1 MINIGNLLFF
11 VLHPLRSLGLIV
23 DIILN
28 QFAEDVEAYWYL
40 AIFFVAGM
48 PNCLPI
54 RTNHNRFIKTRFHLS
69 YWKLDLFTWYFP
81 LSISDY
87 SCAREIIAQGYRWRS
102 GWGPCWWHDQ
112 TDISEWTRCSLQ
124 SEEKIC
130 IEWDICKWFIGAVL
144 FTMVIFIWT

>member
-23 DIILN
+23 DIILD

-48 PNCLPI
+48 LNCLPI

-69 YWKLDLFTWYFP
+69 YWKLDLFT
-81 LSISDY
+81 
-87 SCAREIIAQGYRWRS
+87 
-102 GWGPCWWHDQ
+102 
-112 TDISEWTRCSLQ
+112 
-124 SEEKIC
+124 
-130 IEWDICKWFIGAVL
+130 
-144 FTMVIFIWT
+144 